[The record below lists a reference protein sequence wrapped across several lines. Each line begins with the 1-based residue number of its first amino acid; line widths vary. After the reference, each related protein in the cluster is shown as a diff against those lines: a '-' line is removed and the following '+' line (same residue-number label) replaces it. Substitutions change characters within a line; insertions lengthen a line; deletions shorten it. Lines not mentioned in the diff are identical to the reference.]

1 MTRKAYDILC
11 TVTEHLK
18 GDDFGICSNI
28 RVRDLFPGVR
38 SDFMLEGVWLF
49 YRSSINE
56 IFYYTGVSC
65 DVVYSESVGSV
76 DRFIYLYKLE

>member
-1 MTRKAYDILC
+1 MTRKTYYILY

-28 RVRDLFPGVR
+28 CVHDLFPEID
-38 SDFMLEGVWLF
+38 SSKMLNGVWLF

-56 IFYYTGVSC
+56 IFYYTGVTC
-65 DVVYSESVGSV
+65 DLVYMVACDPDKFV
-76 DRFIYLYKLE
+76 YLYRLE